1 LTTSIAPK
9 IALASDHA
17 GFALKAELVRE
28 LQAAGHQVLDLG
40 PHDEASVDYPDFGFA
55 LGEAIASGRAT
66 RGIAVC
72 GSGIGISIAVN
83 RNPAVRCALVTS
95 GLMARL
101 AREHNDANCIALG
114 SRIVGIE
121 TARDCVTQ
129 FLATDF
135 AGGRHAG
142 RVAKLGQTSKEPAL

>member
-1 LTTSIAPK
+1 MTTS

-55 LGEAIASGRAT
+55 LGEAIASGKAA

-114 SRIVGIE
+114 SRIIGIE

>member
-1 LTTSIAPK
+1 LTTT

-17 GFALKAELVRE
+17 GLALKAELVRE
-28 LQAAGHQVLDLG
+28 LQAAGHAVLDLG
-40 PHDEASVDYPDFGFA
+40 PHDEASVDYPDYGYRLA
-55 LGEAIASGRAT
+55 EAVASGKAQ

-83 RNPAVRCALVTS
+83 RHPAVRCALVTS

-114 SRIVGIE
+114 SRIIGIE
-121 TARDCVTQ
+121 TARDCVSQ
-129 FLATDF
+129 FLATEF

-142 RVAKLGQTSKEPAL
+142 RVAKLGQKEPA